1 MQKNT
6 DPQGCPFGS
15 ILDNNTNTEEK
26 LEKNLKNTEN
36 AKIYRK
42 ILIQTRKKKT

>member
-26 LEKNLKNTEN
+26 LEKNPEK
-36 AKIYRK
+36 YRNIQK
-42 ILIQTRKKKT
+42 ILKYTEKY